1 MKKKNICLLIIC
13 SIILLMN
20 ACTMPQTKIY
30 SINMNYPF
38 TEKDFKGK
46 FSEKLVMIVVNAPRH
61 LSQPYIVYRTSP
73 YEMEIS
79 KYSKWEASPQE
90 IIKKVMKD
98 YISSLKIFKEV
109 KTSYTSQ
116 EGYYTLEID
125 LKRFERFDSENISY
139 GELLFDYVLISPE
152 GNEIE
157 RSRINKKIELQEK
170 SFLSL
175 AKILSNALHE
185 ACVETGDKLS
195 K

>member
-1 MKKKNICLLIIC
+1 
-13 SIILLMN
+13 MN

>member
-13 SIILLMN
+13 SIVLLMN
-20 ACTMPQTKIY
+20 ACTMPKTKIY

-38 TEKDFKGK
+38 TEKDFKGR

-98 YISSLKIFKEV
+98 YISYLKIFKEV

-152 GNEIE
+152 GNVIE
-157 RSRINKKIELQEK
+157 SSRINKKIELQEK